1 MNGVGRNVIGT
12 ISKSC
17 MLQGTGSENSLPED
31 VRCDWTFSKSYMTL
45 ISAKVG
51 ENILILGKP
60 LQVQIDLSYGAIWES
75 GLLALLVI

>member
-1 MNGVGRNVIGT
+1 MVGKNGVGRNVIGT

-31 VRCDWTFSKSYMTL
+31 VGCDWTFSKSYMTL

-51 ENILILGKP
+51 EKYTHTWRTFASADRP
-60 LQVQIDLSYGAIWES
+60 
-75 GLLALLVI
+75 